1 MLLLLSE
8 SWNQKGAHFYPC
20 HHCYHWC
27 WHQAWSMWL
36 MCSLV
41 LFLLDSLY
49 ASLHPLALIFLVQA
63 FLISPCSFF
72 RNTWKY
78 GPPPYSVT
86 LYKQKGRHY
95 HLWSEKMQL
104 INFIFSFEYSWT
116 IYCYLYVHVH
126 VHVHVCDYCCYWNSS
141 VLVIIWFN
149 VFFVFCLTNVFNEC
163 GWNLWVQDVI

>member
-1 MLLLLSE
+1 MLTSSMVYVTNVFIGSVFTGLSLCF
-8 SWNQKGAHFYPC
+8 SSSSGFN
-20 HHCYHWC
+20 
-27 WHQAWSMWL
+27 L
-36 MCSLV
+36 
-41 LFLLDSLY
+41 
-49 ASLHPLALIFLVQA
+49 FLVQA
-63 FLISPCSFF
+63 FQTSPCSFF

-95 HLWSEKMQL
+95 HLWSEKIQL

-141 VLVIIWFN
+141 VLIIIWFN
-149 VFFVFCLTNVFNEC
+149 VFFVFCLTNMCLMNVVEICEFKMWFNFDRWYLVRLSLSKEILC
-163 GWNLWVQDVI
+163 LEL